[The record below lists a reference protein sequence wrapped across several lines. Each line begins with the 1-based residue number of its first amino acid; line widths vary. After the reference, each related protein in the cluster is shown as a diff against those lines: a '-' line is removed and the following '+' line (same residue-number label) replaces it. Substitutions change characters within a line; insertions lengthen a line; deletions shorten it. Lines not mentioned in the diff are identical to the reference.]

1 MHPYIDDY
9 PEVVLRELLI
19 NALAHRDYSRQQVIE
34 IRKYPNYLEFE
45 SPGHFPQGINET
57 NFLRKT
63 NPRNPGIMDVMRE
76 MSYAEKAGSGFDKIF
91 TALLSKGK
99 SLPKPLQTE
108 NSVVMHI
115 NADIYSEKLAELS
128 LLYKQITKKDIDLE
142 KLLVLNSIYTGQK
155 LTFHQLEKSPFINT
169 YQLRKILNELIE
181 IEFIEISG
189 RTSGVKYIIHRSKL
203 ASTEDKIGYTKLKK
217 QEKARQMEAIL
228 RYLDNADEID
238 NEGARKLLMLG
249 DNEISYVSRLFSD
262 MREQNLIRELRK
274 DNRKVWY
281 ERVK

>member
-1 MHPYIDDY
+1 
-9 PEVVLRELLI
+9 
-19 NALAHRDYSRQQVIE
+19 
-34 IRKYPNYLEFE
+34 
-45 SPGHFPQGINET
+45 
-57 NFLRKT
+57 
-63 NPRNPGIMDVMRE
+63 
-76 MSYAEKAGSGFDKIF
+76 
-91 TALLSKGK
+91 
-99 SLPKPLQTE
+99 
-108 NSVVMHI
+108 
-115 NADIYSEKLAELS
+115 
-128 LLYKQITKKDIDLE
+128 
-142 KLLVLNSIYTGQK
+142 
-155 LTFHQLEKSPFINT
+155 LEKSPFINT
-169 YQLRKILNELIE
+169 YQLRKILNELQD

-249 DNEISYVSRLFSD
+249 DNEISYVSRLFAD
-262 MREQNLIRELRK
+262 MKDQVLIRELRK